1 MFIKLTKLDNSPVWL
16 NASFI
21 VTVEPRRGGG
31 SIVVPIGDGLD
42 YDVRE
47 KCEDVLALLQN
58 APTPTVVP
66 IPVSD
71 CLTKTPADV
80 SPEPES
86 KRDVQE
92 RRRDSVR
99 PVAAAKESVPVEK
112 KTAQVEAVKPTETDK
127 SGEPAQPTAV
137 AEQVEGSEAT
147 EPVKPTETPATMEP
161 VDSVGADK
169 PVESEDEVAKTAKKP
184 RARAKTAK
192 EPKAATAKK
201 TRTPRA
207 KKPTLDLSEDE
218 VVRLRKMAPGSVNKL
233 KNTLFTQFH
242 VEDPSKT
249 MQALESLGIL
259 SLDRDHVVWTQV
271 VDESA
276 KN

>member
-21 VTVEPRRGGG
+21 VTVEPRKGGG

-47 KCEDVLALLQN
+47 RCEDVLAKLEG
-58 APTPTVVP
+58 APIPKVVP

-80 SPEPES
+80 SPEPEP
-86 KRDVQE
+86 RREIE
-92 RRRDSVR
+92 RAERMEKA
-99 PVAAAKESVPVEK
+99 VAAEEKNVVAPQVSEAPKSAAPDKPAESEAEPEAK
-112 KTAQVEAVKPTETDK
+112 KTARKTR
-127 SGEPAQPTAV
+127 
-137 AEQVEGSEAT
+137 
-147 EPVKPTETPATMEP
+147 
-161 VDSVGADK
+161 
-169 PVESEDEVAKTAKKP
+169 AK
-184 RARAKTAK
+184 AKTAK
-192 EPKAATAKK
+192 EPKPVGAKK
-201 TRTPRA
+201 TRTTRT

-233 KNTLFTQFH
+233 KNTLYTQFH

-249 MQALESLGIL
+249 MLALEAHGIL
-259 SLDRDHVVWTQV
+259 SLDRDHIVWAAP
-271 VDESA
+271 VDKSA

>member
-21 VTVEPRRGGG
+21 VTVEPRKGGG

-47 KCEDVLALLQN
+47 RCEDVLAKLEG
-58 APTPTVVP
+58 APIPKVVP

-80 SPEPES
+80 SPEPEP
-86 KRDVQE
+86 RREIE
-92 RRRDSVR
+92 RAERI
-99 PVAAAKESVPVEK
+99 EK
-112 KTAQVEAVKPTETDK
+112 KTV
-127 SGEPAQPTAV
+127 V
-137 AEQVEGSEAT
+137 AEEKKAPDPLAAEAPKPAEPDKTPESEAGKSA
-147 EPVKPTETPATMEP
+147 EGEAGKP
-161 VDSVGADK
+161 ADAGVA
-169 PVESEDEVAKTAKKP
+169 PEAESDAKKTVRKT
-184 RARAKTAK
+184 RAKAKTAK
-192 EPKAATAKK
+192 ETKPTTVKK
-201 TRTPRA
+201 TRTTRA

-233 KNTLFTQFH
+233 KNTLYTQFH

-249 MQALESLGIL
+249 MLALEAHGIL
-259 SLDRDHVVWTQV
+259 SLDRDHIVWAAP
-271 VDESA
+271 VDKSA
-276 KN
+276 NN